1 MNYERKDTMNENGHK
16 QNLQEV
22 IDHSSKQHEHKF
34 HLKHIHHKWWFWVGV
49 ILIFVAITYYI
60 VSVDFAF
67 TPRKQSNQSER
78 TTTP

>member
-1 MNYERKDTMNENGHK
+1 MNENK
-16 QNLQEV
+16 QNLQDE
-22 IDHSSKQHEHKF
+22 IDHDRSLNKHKF

-49 ILIFVAITYYI
+49 ILIFVAIMYYV

-67 TPRKQSNQSER
+67 APRKQTKQQTER

>member
-1 MNYERKDTMNENGHK
+1 MSENGHK

-22 IDHSSKQHEHKF
+22 IDHSRFHHEHKF
-34 HLKHIHHKWWFWVGV
+34 HWKRIPHTWGFWVGV
-49 ILIFVAITYYI
+49 ILIFVAIMYYV

-67 TPRKQSNQSER
+67 APRKQLMQQSEK